1 MIDYFNLPA
10 KNNSQTFFATNN
22 WQTWQK
28 PRGCKMVHIFILGA
42 GGGGA
47 GGQTAA
53 LGNNR
58 YGGGG
63 GASGGVMQMLVPA
76 TYLPDTLYLFV
87 ARGGVGGNP
96 NGNGSIGGISYI
108 NVVPITAQGNFF
120 IANYGGGG
128 VGSGGGALT
137 GGANYI
143 QGTLYRF
150 LGIID
155 TTNTLTPTQGVGG
168 ANGGTAAI
176 GLSVTMG
183 APWSGGAGG
192 GGCDTSNNSF
202 AGGDIISSGFTSNII
217 GGQNSGD
224 SGQNGFYSL
233 NSQGFSSSKY
243 PLFFTGGAGGA
254 GNGTGVGGN
263 GGNGGFGCGGG
274 GGGGGITGGRGGNG
288 GNALAIITW
297 W

>member
-1 MIDYFNLPA
+1 MIDYFSLPA
-10 KNNSQTFFATNN
+10 KNNSQVFFATNN

-28 PRGCKMVHIFILGA
+28 PRGCKMVHLFILGS

-47 GGQTAA
+47 GGQSAA

-58 YGGGG
+58 FGGGG
-63 GASGGVMQMLVPA
+63 GAGGGVMQMLVPA
-76 TYLPDTLYLFV
+76 TYLPDTLYLLV
-87 ARGGVGGNP
+87 ARGGAGGNL
-96 NGNGSIGGISYI
+96 GNGATGGVSYI
-108 NVVPITAQGNFF
+108 NVVPVTTQGNFF

-128 VGSGGGALT
+128 VGSGAGGLT

-150 LGIID
+150 LGIIEIG
-155 TTNTLTPTQGVGG
+155 NTLTPTQGVGG
-168 ANGGTAAI
+168 ANGGTASI

-202 AGGDIISSGFTSNII
+202 AGGNIISSGFTSNII
-217 GGQNSGD
+217 GGQNPGD

-233 NSQGFSSSKY
+233 NLQGFNSSKY

-254 GNGTGVGGN
+254 GNGTGTGGA
-263 GGNGGFGCGGG
+263 GGNGGFGSGGG
-274 GGGGGITGGRGGNG
+274 GGGAGITGGRGGNG
-288 GNALAIITW
+288 GDALAIITW